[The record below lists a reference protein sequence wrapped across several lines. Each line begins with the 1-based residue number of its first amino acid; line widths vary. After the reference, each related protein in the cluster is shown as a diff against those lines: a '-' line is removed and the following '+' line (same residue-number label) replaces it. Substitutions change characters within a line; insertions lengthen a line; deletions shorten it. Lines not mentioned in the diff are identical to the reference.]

1 MLIRD
6 RCGSAVS
13 VPSAQEV
20 YPVRAGAAVGRSV
33 FVSLCL
39 GGGFSWL
46 RVLVARRNNLGNLR
60 NLWMKKVSVSSAAN
74 LTSPCHEQK
83 SLIYGLAALMHLLH
97 FPARRDPSWRLGKE
111 FQQSQFTENGVKVF
125 GNAGDLDFQT
135 FTFHLQTPQSDGL

>member
-74 LTSPCHEQK
+74 KTPPLTSAA
-83 SLIYGLAALMHLLH
+83 SLCKLS
-97 FPARRDPSWRLGKE
+97 RRIRAIG
-111 FQQSQFTENGVKVF
+111 
-125 GNAGDLDFQT
+125 
-135 FTFHLQTPQSDGL
+135 